1 MKAIEIKDNAAV
13 VNPAECIGCG
23 LCVSG
28 CPTGAIELSERK
40 QVPFVPATTEEMATK
55 VLQEKGRLNAFMK
68 VMQS

>member
-1 MKAIEIKDNAAV
+1 
-13 VNPAECIGCG
+13 
-23 LCVSG
+23 VSG
-28 CPTGAIELSERK
+28 CPTGAIELVERK